1 LHSQQGKGVGKFII
15 EHVINLVKSKNATIL
30 RLNVNRCN
38 KAKLFYEKSGFV
50 AVKTEDID
58 IGSGYFMNDY
68 VMEKR
73 LVEMENSELKTEN
86 AETNLKPE

>member
-1 LHSQQGKGVGKFII
+1 
-15 EHVINLVKSKNATIL
+15 
-30 RLNVNRCN
+30 
-38 KAKLFYEKSGFV
+38 LFYEKSGFV